1 MLRILRDT
9 LKKVLKGYLLNFQSN
24 IKYRFDA
31 AYTEKGKIA
40 SDYGAPDSVIKYIE
54 NIDNENM
61 RNKIKLDNYEKTK
74 LTDILKIISIK

>member
-1 MLRILRDT
+1 MLS
-9 LKKVLKGYLLNFQSN
+9 KFEYN
-24 IKYRFDA
+24 

-40 SDYGAPDSVIKYIE
+40 SDYGAPDNVIKYIE
-54 NIDNENM
+54 NIDNENI